1 MKQGCISH
9 EGEQHMAKPGSIA
22 SFSAVALCVWSLI
35 SASLAAAEEKRPMR
49 IIGAGLLSGWVQS
62 RSEMYMKTAP
72 SCSITVAGATSGTGF
87 QNLIDGHAEIA
98 MVTRTI
104 IAEEEEKARQR
115 GLSLESRHIGKIELA
130 IITNV
135 KNTVDELTMDQLASI
150 FKGEITNWSRVG
162 GPNETIEVT
171 MRPVPQTGSGML
183 FQEVV
188 LKGAPY
194 AEDRLIMNSY
204 NTTVAA
210 CSVSFAIG
218 YIPTTT
224 TYFDRIRE
232 RGAKVLRIRKDAD
245 SAPYPLRGGVLKE
258 TAYPI
263 AITFWMYWNAKSDHP
278 CIDGFINFLE
288 KQAR

>member
-1 MKQGCISH
+1 
-9 EGEQHMAKPGSIA
+9 MAKPGPIA
-22 SFSAVALCVWSLI
+22 SLSALALCVWSLI
-35 SASLAAAEEKRPMR
+35 SVPVAVADEKRPMR

-62 RSEMYMKTAP
+62 CSERYMKTVP

-98 MVTRTI
+98 MVTRSI
-104 IAEEEEKARQR
+104 IPEEAEKARQR

-130 IITNV
+130 IITNI
-135 KNTVDELTMDQLASI
+135 KNTVDEITMDQLARI
-150 FKGEITNWSRVG
+150 FKGEITNWNRVG

-194 AEDRLIMNSY
+194 AEDRLVMNSY

-224 TYFDRIRE
+224 TYFDRMRE
-232 RGAKVLRIRKDAD
+232 RGVKVLNIRKDTD
-245 SAPYPLRGGVLKE
+245 SAPYPLRGGVLKD
-258 TAYPI
+258 TTYPI

-278 CIDGFINFLE
+278 CLDGFVDFLE